1 MARRILN
8 TCYLVLVLV
17 ALSTVAFAIVWTQRS
32 APLSEE
38 DRDDDDEEYKEG
50 DYIPLFA
57 NKACPYQGDPCEPYS
72 YFDFPF
78 CPPED
83 PIPNRKKSFQEL
95 LAGDCYFNTQYELR
109 FKMGTTR
116 KLFCEKNLTRE
127 EVAKFRD
134 AIANETMYEMY
145 YDNIRLEEQVGVN
158 ASDLQFPPIQY
169 QVGLYLINH
178 LDFHILYLGNKQENQ
193 DEVSDL
199 SKHDGGDD
207 RVPYATTAFVICIW
221 LGLLCAVIVA
231 YTYLRKYFT
240 WISFGEATGVGRG
253 DACRCP
259 RYSSLLG
266 AILGVGTQQFI
277 MYHCIS
283 QCHLEEM
290 QRMVILASILDLLDL
305 REVFISSWHGA
316 TVSGG
321 ALAIDGGSGKSPLQN
336 SFLV

>member
-95 LAGDCYFNTQYELR
+95 LAGDCYVNTQYELR

-158 ASDLQFPPIQY
+158 ASDLDFPPIQY

-178 LDFHILYLGNKQENQ
+178 LDFHILNLGNKVKAIYVMGHYDFSGEISKDAEIIVNFTCSVFWEDFESKQENQ
-193 DEVSDL
+193 DELDVAMMIKSTSTAGILLVITAGVLGTRPYLGPFWVLEL
-199 SKHDGGDD
+199 S
-207 RVPYATTAFVICIW
+207 
-221 LGLLCAVIVA
+221 
-231 YTYLRKYFT
+231 
-240 WISFGEATGVGRG
+240 
-253 DACRCP
+253 
-259 RYSSLLG
+259 SSL
-266 AILGVGTQQFI
+266 
-277 MYHCIS
+277 S
-283 QCHLEEM
+283 
-290 QRMVILASILDLLDL
+290 SILDLLDL
-305 REVFISSWHGA
+305 HEVFISSWHGA

-321 ALAIDGGSGKSPLQN
+321 ALAIDGGSGKGPLQN